1 MDDLHRA
8 QFSVA
13 PELAPQPFHF
23 RLASECRLG
32 SVAVNGRP
40 VRVQRRDDD
49 VTVPALPADAWNHV
63 QVEYRTSAAPR
74 LFREKRPIDVPRA
87 DAEVLSFRW
96 RAYLGPACSPARRRR
111 DYDFEEG
118 LPLFSWAERLFG
130 PLGRSAAQMRLSS
143 FKPDAWMVDL
153 PGADPDPEGGT
164 PTDREPAPAGWSVW
178 DASAEEI
185 PAEMNLTIWHMAKF
199 RTLAWI
205 VCLGCLSLGL
215 ALAQL
220 APRIARRIGL
230 FTLATAA
237 ALAVAAPLPYA
248 LLAGA
253 CVSGT
258 LVALLLSRPW
268 TRIAAPPSEK
278 RSPRPGSTVSYELRT
293 VSVLLA
299 LAALG
304 TMVAFARR
312 HRRPRRTCPNGAV
325 VERCTPSVHVGR

>member
-1 MDDLHRA
+1 M
-8 QFSVA
+8 
-13 PELAPQPFHF
+13 
-23 RLASECRLG
+23 
-32 SVAVNGRP
+32 
-40 VRVQRRDDD
+40 
-49 VTVPALPADAWNHV
+49 
-63 QVEYRTSAAPR
+63 
-74 LFREKRPIDVPRA
+74 
-87 DAEVLSFRW
+87 
-96 RAYLGPACSPARRRR
+96 
-111 DYDFEEG
+111 
-118 LPLFSWAERLFG
+118 FSWAERLFG

-237 ALAVAAPLPYA
+237 ALAVAAPLPYCA
-248 LLAGA
+248 LGGSMCVGNAGRALAVATVDENCRAAERKAIATSGEHGELRIEDRQRPAGA
-253 CVSGT
+253 GGSGDDGRLRAGGT
-258 LVALLLSRPW
+258 AARASHCPKRRSR
-268 TRIAAPPSEK
+268 RAMYA
-278 RSPRPGSTVSYELRT
+278 V
-293 VSVLLA
+293 
-299 LAALG
+299 
-304 TMVAFARR
+304 
-312 HRRPRRTCPNGAV
+312 RPRRPIMNY
-325 VERCTPSVHVGR
+325 SS